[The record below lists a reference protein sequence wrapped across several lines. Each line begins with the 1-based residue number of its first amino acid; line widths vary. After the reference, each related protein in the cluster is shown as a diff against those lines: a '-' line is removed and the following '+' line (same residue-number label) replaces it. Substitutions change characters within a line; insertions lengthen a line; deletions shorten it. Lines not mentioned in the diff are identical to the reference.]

1 MTMEYREVVERD
13 RAEIELLL
21 RSIDTTNVSDAL
33 LSATYYDPDWRWAQ
47 NLCLDFLNHDDCAL
61 RGLAATCLG
70 HIARIHRQLDVDV
83 VLSRL
88 AALKT
93 DPFIGASVKD
103 ALDDIRFYLKF
114 Q

>member
-1 MTMEYREVVERD
+1 M
-13 RAEIELLL
+13 
-21 RSIDTTNVSDAL
+21 SDAL
-33 LSATYYDPDWRWAQ
+33 LSAAYYEPDWRWAQ
-47 NLCLDFLNHDDCAL
+47 NLCLDFLSHDDRAL

-70 HIARIHRQLDVDV
+70 HVARIHRQLDVDV

-88 AALKT
+88 ATLKT
-93 DPFIGASVKD
+93 DPFIGGSVQD